1 MRRGKILTTIRW
13 VSAFVNVTLHI
24 CTPAR
29 AVDLIAPRFH
39 VASGGLDMLTI
50 VPGLMSSG
58 PERRHGPVQ
67 FEVVPSKHPS
77 EDRHVRIPAS

>member
-29 AVDLIAPRFH
+29 AVDPIAPRFY
-39 VASGGLDMLTI
+39 VASGGSDMLTI
-50 VPGLMSSG
+50 VPGLRTSG
-58 PERRHGPVQ
+58 PERRHGPVL
-67 FEVVPSKHPS
+67 FEVVPLKHS
-77 EDRHVRIPAS
+77 WEDRHDRIPVR